1 MMRALPN
8 WVVWRLW
15 HRDGSAIKVPID
27 PRTEEAARTNNPT
40 TWRGYDEAYQRYIE
54 SGWKYKG
61 LGFILGD
68 GNGLF
73 GIDLDGCVHGNTLA
87 PWACSI
93 LDRFHTYVEISPSGT
108 GIKMYGIGDVP
119 TGIRLKAKIDAPNLT
134 GKTPG
139 LEVYGR
145 NRFFAFTTKRINWH
159 TQIHDCSD
167 PLDKLLRR
175 MQPKTEEPIKQPRK
189 NKKEVTDHTVQKAR
203 NWLIAHGPAVSG
215 QFGHTHTYTAALAL
229 MDGFGLSEQ
238 STLELLME
246 WNLTCR
252 PPWSQRD
259 LVRKI
264 EQAKKR

>member
-1 MMRALPN
+1 MRALPN
-8 WVVWRLW
+8 WVVWRIW
-15 HRDGSAIKVPID
+15 HRDGSAIKVPVD

-40 TWRGYDEAYQRYIE
+40 TWRGYDEAYQRFLQRGNRYE
-54 SGWKYKG
+54 G

-73 GIDLDGCVHGNTLA
+73 GIDLDGCIHGNTLA

-119 TGIRLKAKIDAPNLT
+119 TGIRLKVKIDAPNLT

-203 NWLIAHGPAVSG
+203 NWLVAHGPAVAG